1 MNSAYRIFMSL
12 VALALPAL
20 AAGPVEQW
28 GRYEVALHGPS
39 SGNPF
44 IDVQLS
50 ARFKL
55 GHREV
60 SVTGFYDGAGV
71 YKVRFMPDAVGHW
84 TYSTVSNAPELNAK
98 SGAFDAVAPSKGNHG
113 PVVVRNAYHFGYAD
127 GTPYYPVGTTS
138 YAWAHQGAKLEGQTL
153 ATLSKSSF
161 NKMRMCV
168 FPKHYV
174 YNANEPEFYPFER
187 DANGK
192 NDFTRFNPAF
202 FAHFERLVDE
212 LAKLGIEADLIL
224 LHPYDRWG
232 YQDMGAEADD
242 RYLRYT
248 VARLSS
254 FRNVWWSMA
263 NEWDFMKTKKL
274 SDWDRMFRVVAES
287 DPYQHLRSIHN
298 GAIFYDH
305 SKPWVTHASVQ
316 TYDFDKIAFW
326 RDSYR
331 KPVVF
336 DECQYE
342 GNIPNR
348 WGNISAQE
356 MVRRFWLG
364 FVQGAYVGHGET
376 YLDPNDVLWW
386 AKGGV
391 LKGESEPR
399 IAFLRKII
407 EDTPAEGL
415 APIADKYPA
424 GGVAGKYYL
433 YYFDAHQPGQWEFN
447 LPAGG
452 AYKADLI
459 DPWAMTI
466 TPIAGSFSGKFTL
479 TLPSKPNL
487 AVRLRRAE

>member
-1 MNSAYRIFMSL
+1 
-12 VALALPAL
+12 
-20 AAGPVEQW
+20 
-28 GRYEVALHGPS
+28 
-39 SGNPF
+39 
-44 IDVQLS
+44 
-50 ARFKL
+50 
-55 GHREV
+55 
-60 SVTGFYDGAGV
+60 
-71 YKVRFMPDAVGHW
+71 
-84 TYSTVSNAPELNAK
+84 
-98 SGAFDAVAPSKGNHG
+98 
-113 PVVVRNAYHFGYAD
+113 
-127 GTPYYPVGTTS
+127 
-138 YAWAHQGAKLEGQTL
+138 
-153 ATLSKSSF
+153 
-161 NKMRMCV
+161 
-168 FPKHYV
+168 
-174 YNANEPEFYPFER
+174 
-187 DANGK
+187 
-192 NDFTRFNPAF
+192 
-202 FAHFERLVDE
+202 
-212 LAKLGIEADLIL
+212 
-224 LHPYDRWG
+224 
-232 YQDMGAEADD
+232 
-242 RYLRYT
+242 
-248 VARLSS
+248 
-254 FRNVWWSMA
+254 MA

-326 RDSYR
+326 RDSYK
-331 KPVVF
+331 KPVVY

-399 IAFLRKII
+399 IAFLRKVI